1 MKINKTTKT
10 IEEITSYEAFD
21 GTQFKTESE
30 CIKYEES
37 AHSAV
42 KKAAWHYLVAERADD
57 AVFTCCEDS
66 LCTFD
71 VPDTTAYNIIRHWME
86 LANLYHKELFTPDYI
101 GKRVGVMHGYGDDFW
116 FYSECAT
123 KEQMLKFYT
132 ERIEKLFA
140 DKETE

>member
-57 AVFTCCEDS
+57 VVFYSDDEC
-66 LCTFD
+66 LCVFD
-71 VPDTTAYNIIRHWME
+71 VPDATAYEIILHWG
-86 LANLYHKELFTPDYI
+86 AINKLYRIGEFTPSYI
-101 GKRVGVMHGYGDDFW
+101 GKRVAFTRNECDGYW
-116 FYSECAT
+116 FYPEYAT
-123 KEQMLKFYT
+123 KEQMLEFYT
-132 ERIEKLFA
+132 KHIEKLFA